1 MDIIELCEK
10 GDKLS
15 VAESL
20 AELHARAGHKLK
32 DIVKFSKIGDIS
44 AVNTALAQ
52 YDNYKALI
60 DCVRSLCAKQ

>member
-1 MDIIELCEK
+1 MDIIELCEM

-20 AELHARAGHKLK
+20 AELHVRAGDKLK

-52 YDNYKALI
+52 YDNYKAFI
-60 DCVRSLCAKQ
+60 DCVRSLIVKQ

>member
-20 AELHARAGHKLK
+20 EELNIRAGDKLK
-32 DIVKFSKIGDIS
+32 DIKKFSKIGDVS

-52 YDNYKALI
+52 YDNYRALM
-60 DCVRSLCAKQ
+60 DCVRSLCVKQ

>member
-1 MDIIELCEK
+1 MDIIELCEM

-20 AELHARAGHKLK
+20 AELHVRAGDKLK
-32 DIVKFSKIGDIS
+32 DIKKFSKIGDIS

-60 DCVRSLCAKQ
+60 DCIRSLTVKQ